1 VSFFIAFIITLLLA
15 SLGTKTFFGILRL
28 LGLYTTVDEC
38 RAKVYV
44 LFGKVIGV
52 IEEPGLRFP
61 IVEMGPQAAL
71 VSFFGKVHELDM
83 RLDQKYLRSLPVNT
97 EEGTPMGIGVWYEMR
112 VSNPVAFL
120 FENMDPAGSLQANV
134 ANATVRCLSNMPLD
148 QMLTSR
154 HGMSRLVRAEVSPRS
169 ESWGYRLGSV
179 YIRKVHFRDL
189 HMIQQIEQK
198 VVNRLR
204 QVTSAIRQAGANQV
218 DVIGSAAEKE
228 AAVEFSRAEAVRPRL
243 VGQALTQ
250 ISRDREVLQALMGI
264 LETQRLMEGKA
275 DITLVPDGGSSLLS
289 QLLAAGAGDAAPSGS
304 GRKSG

>member
-1 VSFFIAFIITLLLA
+1 VSFLISFFLTFILA
-15 SLGTKTFFGILRL
+15 AIGTSTIFGVMRL
-28 LGLYTTVDEC
+28 VGIYTTIDEC

-52 IEEPGLRFP
+52 LDQPGIRFP
-61 IVEMGPQAAL
+61 ILDMGPRAML
-71 VSFFGKVHELDM
+71 VSFFGKVHDLDL

-97 EEGTPMGIGVWYEMR
+97 EEGTPMGIGAWYEMR

-148 QMLTSR
+148 DMLTNR
-154 HGMSRLVRAEVSPRS
+154 HGMSRVVRAEVSPRS

-189 HMIQQIEQK
+189 HMIEQIEHK

-204 QVTSAIRQAGANQV
+204 QVTSAIRQAGTNQV
-218 DVIGSAAEKE
+218 DVVRSAAEKE
-228 AAVEFSRAEAVRPRL
+228 AAVEFARADAVRPRL
-243 VGQALTQ
+243 VGQALSQ
-250 ISRDREVLQALMGI
+250 IARDAEVLHGLMEI
-264 LETQRLMEGKA
+264 LEVQRIVESKA
-275 DITLVPDGGSSLLS
+275 DLTLVPDGGRAILP
-289 QLLAAGAGDAAPSGS
+289 QLLAARSEDVPG
-304 GRKSG
+304 

>member
-1 VSFFIAFIITLLLA
+1 MNFLVAFLLTFLFAAIGTSTL
-15 SLGTKTFFGILRL
+15 FGIMRL
-28 LGLYTTVDEC
+28 IGLYTTIDEC

-52 IEEPGLRFP
+52 LDRPGICFP
-61 IVEMGPQAAL
+61 ILEMGPKAML
-71 VSFFGKVHELDM
+71 VSFFGKVHELDL

-97 EEGTPMGIGVWYEMR
+97 EEGTPMGIGAWYEMR
-112 VSNPVAFL
+112 VSNPVSFL

-148 QMLTSR
+148 QMLTNR
-154 HGMSRLVRAEVSPRS
+154 HGMSRVVRAEVSPRS

-189 HMIQQIEQK
+189 HMIEQIEQK

-218 DVIGSAAEKE
+218 DVVRSAAEKE
-228 AAVEFSRAEAVRPRL
+228 AAVEFARAEAVRPRL
-243 VGQALTQ
+243 VGEALSQ
-250 ISRDREVLQALMGI
+250 ISRDPEVLECLMEI
-264 LETQRLMEGKA
+264 LEMQRILESKA
-275 DITLVPDGGSSLLS
+275 DLTLVPDGGGAASVLP
-289 QLLAAGAGDAAPSGS
+289 QLLAARPAD
-304 GRKSG
+304 

>member
-1 VSFFIAFIITLLLA
+1 VTFLIAFFLTILLA
-15 SLGTKTFFGILRL
+15 AIGTSTLFGVMRL
-28 LGLYTTVDEC
+28 IGLYTTVAEC

-52 IEEPGLRFP
+52 LDEPGLRFP
-61 IVEMGPQAAL
+61 IVELGPRAAL
-71 VSFFGKVHELDM
+71 VSFFGKVHELDV

-97 EEGTPMGIGVWYEMR
+97 EEGTPMGIGAWYEMR

-120 FENMDPAGSLQANV
+120 FENTDPAGSLQANV

-148 QMLTSR
+148 DMLSSR
-154 HGMSRLVRAEVSPRS
+154 HKMSRLVRAEVSPRS

-189 HMIQQIEQK
+189 HMIEQIEQK

-218 DVIGSAAEKE
+218 DVIRSAAEKE
-228 AAVEFSRAEAVRPRL
+228 AAVEFARAEAVRPRL
-243 VGQALTQ
+243 VGATLTE
-250 ISRDREVLQALMGI
+250 ISRDREVLAALMEI
-264 LETQRLMEGKA
+264 LEIQRLVESKSE
-275 DITLVPDGGSSLLS
+275 ITLVPQGASLLP
-289 QLLAAGAGDAAPSGS
+289 QLLAAETPSRGS
-304 GRKSG
+304 

>member
-1 VSFFIAFIITLLLA
+1 VSFLIAFFLTLVLA
-15 SLGTKTFFGILRL
+15 AIGMRTFFGILRL
-28 LGLYTTVDEC
+28 FGLYTTIDEC

-52 IEEPGLRFP
+52 LDEPGIRLP
-61 IVEMGPQAAL
+61 IVEMGPRAAL
-71 VSFFGKVHELDM
+71 VSFFGKVHELDL
-83 RLDQKYLRSLPVNT
+83 RLDQKYLRSNPINT

-134 ANATVRCLSNMPLD
+134 ANAAVRCLSNMPLD

-154 HGMSRLVRAEVSPRS
+154 HGMSRLVRTEVSPRS

-218 DVIGSAAEKE
+218 DIIHSSAEKE
-228 AAVEFSRAEAVRPRL
+228 AAVEFARAEAVRPRL
-243 VGQALTQ
+243 VGQALSQ
-250 ISRDREVLQALMGI
+250 ISRDPEVLKTLMEI
-264 LETQRLMEGKA
+264 LEMQRITESKA
-275 DITLVPDGGSSLLS
+275 ELTLVPEGGALLP
-289 QLLAAGAGDAAPSGS
+289 QLLAAPAP
-304 GRKSG
+304 

>member
-1 VSFFIAFIITLLLA
+1 VSFLIAFFLTLILA
-15 SLGTKTFFGILRL
+15 AVGTSTIFGIMRL
-28 LGLYTTVDEC
+28 IGLYTAIDEC

-52 IEEPGLRFP
+52 LDEPGIRFP
-61 IVEMGPQAAL
+61 ILEMGPKAAL
-71 VSFFGKVHELDM
+71 VSFFGKVRELDL

-97 EEGTPMGIGVWYEMR
+97 EEGTPMGIGAWYEMR

-134 ANATVRCLSNMPLD
+134 ANATVRCLSNMPLE
-148 QMLTSR
+148 QMLTNR
-154 HGMSRLVRAEVSPRS
+154 HGMSRVVRAEVSPRS

-189 HMIQQIEQK
+189 HMIEQIEQK

-218 DVIGSAAEKE
+218 DVVRSAAEKE
-228 AAVEFSRAEAVRPRL
+228 AAVEFARAEAVRPRL
-243 VGQALTQ
+243 VGQALSQ
-250 ISRDREVLQALMGI
+250 ISRDPDVLKSLMEI
-264 LETQRLMEGKA
+264 LEMQRIVESKA
-275 DITLVPDGGSSLLS
+275 DLTLVPDGGSAILP
-289 QLLAAGAGDAAPSGS
+289 QLLAARPEG
-304 GRKSG
+304 

>member
-1 VSFFIAFIITLLLA
+1 
-15 SLGTKTFFGILRL
+15 
-28 LGLYTTVDEC
+28 
-38 RAKVYV
+38 
-44 LFGKVIGV
+44 
-52 IEEPGLRFP
+52 
-61 IVEMGPQAAL
+61 
-71 VSFFGKVHELDM
+71 
-83 RLDQKYLRSLPVNT
+83 
-97 EEGTPMGIGVWYEMR
+97 MR